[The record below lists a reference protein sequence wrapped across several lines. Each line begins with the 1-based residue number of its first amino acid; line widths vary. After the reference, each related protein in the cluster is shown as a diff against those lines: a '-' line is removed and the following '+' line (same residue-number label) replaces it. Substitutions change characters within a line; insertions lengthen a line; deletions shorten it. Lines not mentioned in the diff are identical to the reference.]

1 MTAEA
6 STGITT
12 QNIVELVNSIAV
24 IVGIMATGLT
34 FIGIIAVWRTP
45 KDGAWAFFRM
55 FERMQVLQMLT
66 VMLVIA
72 SATILAMLGVLNS
85 NGVTGI
91 LSGVAGY
98 VLGGLGKTDTPK
110 VVEPTTE
117 KNQQELNS
125 SKPDTTAQHRQQQ
138 RE

>member
-1 MTAEA
+1 MSMEST
-6 STGITT
+6 TGITT
-12 QNIVELVNSIAV
+12 QNIVELINSIAI
-24 IVGIMATGLT
+24 IVGIMAAGLT
-34 FIGIIAVWRTP
+34 FIGVIAVWRTS

-72 SATILAMLGVLNS
+72 SATILAMLGILNS

-98 VLGGLGKTDTPK
+98 VLGGLAKADAARTDPLREKPRDTDTSTK
-110 VVEPTTE
+110 QDQ
-117 KNQQELNS
+117 K
-125 SKPDTTAQHRQQQ
+125 AQ
-138 RE
+138 

>member
-1 MTAEA
+1 MGIEA
-6 STGITT
+6 TTGITT
-12 QNIVELVNSIAV
+12 QNIVELINSTAI
-24 IVGIMATGLT
+24 IVGIMASGLT
-34 FIGIIAVWRTP
+34 FIGVIAVWRTP

-72 SATILAMLGVLNS
+72 SATILAMLGILNS

-98 VLGGLGKTDTPK
+98 VLGGLSKTDAPRA
-110 VVEPTTE
+110 EPPVDESQRNSTE
-117 KNQQELNS
+117 K
-125 SKPDTTAQHRQQQ
+125 KPDVSK
-138 RE
+138 